1 MGKPSNTG
9 IKGISRFD
17 QQSQTGYQVRVWD
30 PFLKK
35 VIVRFFSDEKFP
47 GVALAKAIEYR
58 NIYEKQIGKP
68 RSERQIR
75 VIKRERKPLLT
86 VSPDGYP
93 AYRVNYTI
101 SGVTRAHYVHI
112 GRRGQEEAYRVAC
125 KLLEEKMAMAET
137 AAAAR
142 DKELESRLPIPPKP
156 KAKKSAA
163 AAP

>member
-30 PFLKK
+30 PFLIK

-47 GVALAKAIEYR
+47 GDALAKAVEYR
-58 NIYEKQIGKP
+58 NVYEKQIGKP

-75 VIKRERKPLLT
+75 VIRRERKPLLT

-101 SGVTRAHYVHI
+101 DGVTRAHYVHI

-125 KLLEEKMAMAET
+125 GLLEAKLKLAEES
-137 AAAAR
+137 AQER
-142 DKELESRLPIPPKP
+142 DRELESRLPPAARPRVKN
-156 KAKKSAA
+156 SAPA
-163 AAP
+163 L